1 MGKKTNINKNQQ
13 PTEEQTCQDYCDEK
27 DVFEQGCNSDAEKD
41 SEDVLDSN
49 ENNEQIQDPEDVIDT
64 NENNEQ
70 IQNSEDVLSKTKTE
84 LAEVK
89 DKYLRLMAEFDNYR
103 KRVIKEKTDLILNGG
118 EKVLTSILPVL
129 DDFERAEANM
139 DVQTDIESLKE
150 GITLIIDKLKH
161 TLEQNGLRR
170 VNPVGEI
177 FNVDFH
183 EAIAMVPG
191 NPDELKG
198 KVIDCV
204 QCGYLL
210 NDKVIRHA
218 KVAVAE

>member
-1 MGKKTNINKNQQ
+1 MLKETDINENQQ
-13 PTEEQTCQDYCDEK
+13 LAEEQTCQNNCDDTDCLDK
-27 DVFEQGCNSDAEKD
+27 ACDSVAEKD
-41 SEDVLDSN
+41 SEAVLDVN
-49 ENNEQIQDPEDVIDT
+49 ENNEQIHVSD
-64 NENNEQ
+64 
-70 IQNSEDVLSKTKTE
+70 DVLSKTKTE
-84 LAEVK
+84 LSEVK

-139 DVQTDIESLKE
+139 NGQTEVDSLKE
-150 GITLIIDKLKH
+150 GITLIIEKLKH
-161 TLEQNGLRR
+161 ILEQNGLRR
-170 VNPVGEI
+170 IDPIGEN

>member
-1 MGKKTNINKNQQ
+1 MNKEKDINESQEL
-13 PTEEQTCQDYCDEK
+13 TEKQTCQKKCDEK
-27 DVFEQGCNSDAEKD
+27 DDLDRGCNSDDEK
-41 SEDVLDSN
+41 E
-49 ENNEQIQDPEDVIDT
+49 PEDVPFVNTD
-64 NENNEQ
+64 NNEETLDSDDTLCK
-70 IQNSEDVLSKTKTE
+70 IKTE
-84 LAEVK
+84 LSEVK

-118 EKVLTSILPVL
+118 EKVLTSILPVI

-139 DVQTDIESLKE
+139 NVETDVDSLKK
-150 GITLIIDKLKH
+150 GITLIIEKLKH
-161 TLEQNGLRR
+161 TLELNGLRKID
-170 VNPVGEI
+170 PVGEP

-191 NPDELKG
+191 NPDETKG
-198 KVIDCV
+198 KIIDCV

>member
-1 MGKKTNINKNQQ
+1 MLKETDINENQQ
-13 PTEEQTCQDYCDEK
+13 LAEEQTCQNNCDDTDSLDK
-27 DVFEQGCNSDAEKD
+27 ACDSVAEKD
-41 SEDVLDSN
+41 SEAVLDVN
-49 ENNEQIQDPEDVIDT
+49 ENNEQIHVSD
-64 NENNEQ
+64 
-70 IQNSEDVLSKTKTE
+70 DVLSKTKTE
-84 LAEVK
+84 LSEVK

-139 DVQTDIESLKE
+139 NGQTEVDSLKE
-150 GITLIIDKLKH
+150 GITLIIEKLKH

-170 VNPVGEI
+170 IDPIGEN

>member
-1 MGKKTNINKNQQ
+1 MLKETDINENQQ
-13 PTEEQTCQDYCDEK
+13 LAEEQTCQNNCDDTDCLDK
-27 DVFEQGCNSDAEKD
+27 ACDSVAEKD
-41 SEDVLDSN
+41 SEAVLDVN
-49 ENNEQIQDPEDVIDT
+49 ENNEQIHVSD
-64 NENNEQ
+64 
-70 IQNSEDVLSKTKTE
+70 DVLSKTKTE
-84 LAEVK
+84 LSEVK

-139 DVQTDIESLKE
+139 NGQTEVDSLKE
-150 GITLIIDKLKH
+150 GITLIIEKLKH

-170 VNPVGEI
+170 IDPIGEN

>member
-1 MGKKTNINKNQQ
+1 MPRETEKNENQQ
-13 PTEEQTCQDYCDEK
+13 LTEEQNCQNNCDNK
-27 DVFEQGCNSDAEKD
+27 DSLDQECNSDAEKE
-41 SEDVLDSN
+41 SKATLDVNESN
-49 ENNEQIQDPEDVIDT
+49 DQIHD
-64 NENNEQ
+64 
-70 IQNSEDVLSKTKTE
+70 SEDVLSKTKTE
-84 LAEVK
+84 LSEVK

-103 KRVIKEKTDLILNGG
+103 KRVIKEKTVLILNGG

-139 DVQTDIESLKE
+139 NGQTEVDSLKE
-150 GITLIIDKLKH
+150 GITLIIEKLKH

-170 VNPVGEI
+170 IDPIGEN

>member
-1 MGKKTNINKNQQ
+1 MLKETDINENQQ
-13 PTEEQTCQDYCDEK
+13 LAEEQICQNNCDDTDCLDK
-27 DVFEQGCNSDAEKD
+27 ACDSDDEKD
-41 SEDVLDSN
+41 SEAVLDVN
-49 ENNEQIQDPEDVIDT
+49 ESNEQIHVSD
-64 NENNEQ
+64 
-70 IQNSEDVLSKTKTE
+70 DVLSKTKTE
-84 LAEVK
+84 LSEVK

-139 DVQTDIESLKE
+139 NGQTEVDSLKE
-150 GITLIIDKLKH
+150 GITLIIEKLKH

-170 VNPVGEI
+170 IDPIGEN